1 MSTAVGIDTDLVTQ
15 WIVGL
20 DIGAVVPLSFAR
32 IGNGQSNLTYRV
44 GDNAGH
50 RWVLRRPPLGA
61 LLASA
66 HDVLR
71 EHRIMSA
78 LQHTAVP
85 VPDMI
90 ATTSDPDITDAPLV
104 LMSYIEG
111 VVVDDVAVAST
122 LSPEQRRAIGLSLP
136 RALGAVHAVDLV
148 AVGLDDLASKKPYAA
163 RQLKRWTSQ
172 WEHSKTQDVPEITDV
187 AQALAEHAPEQSEV
201 TLVHGDY
208 YMSNV
213 ITAADSGVVIGVVDW
228 ELCTL
233 GEPLADLGNLL
244 AFWPEAD
251 DGVAGPFTAPT
262 LPGFPR
268 RSELISGYAEA
279 TGRDVT
285 DVGYWHTLALWRL
298 TIIAEGV
305 RRRLLN
311 DPRNASRDGG
321 PTNKVIDDLVLRT
334 VQVGRQ
340 SGIL

>member
-1 MSTAVGIDTDLVTQ
+1 MSTAVGIDTDLVAEWMTGPR
-15 WIVGL
+15 I
-20 DIGAVVPLSFAR
+20 DAVAPVTFAR

-44 GDNAGH
+44 GDAAGH

-78 LQHTAVP
+78 LQDTSVP
-85 VPDMI
+85 VPTMI
-90 ATTSDPDITDAPLV
+90 ATTSDPAVTDAPLV
-104 LMSYIEG
+104 LMSYIDG
-111 VVVDDVAVAST
+111 VVVDDAAAAAE
-122 LSPEQRRAIGLSLP
+122 LSPERRRAIGLSLP
-136 RALGAVHAVDLV
+136 KALGSIHAVDLA
-148 AVGLDDLASKKPYAA
+148 AVGLDDLASKKPFAA
-163 RQLKRWTSQ
+163 RQLKRWTAQ
-172 WEHSKTQDVPEITDV
+172 WEHSKTREVTEITDV
-187 AQALAEHAPEQSEV
+187 ARALAEHAPEQSEV

-208 YMSNV
+208 HMSNV
-213 ITAADSGVVIGVVDW
+213 ITSAQNGHVIGVVDW

-251 DGVAGPFTAPT
+251 DGVAGVVTAPT
-262 LPGFPR
+262 LPGFPPR
-268 RSELISGYAEA
+268 AELIAAYAAA

-311 DPRNASRDGG
+311 DPRNAARDGG
-321 PTNKVIDDLVLRT
+321 PTGKVIDDLVLRT
-334 VQVGRQ
+334 VQVGEQ

>member
-1 MSTAVGIDTDLVTQ
+1 
-15 WIVGL
+15 
-20 DIGAVVPLSFAR
+20 
-32 IGNGQSNLTYRV
+32 
-44 GDNAGH
+44 
-50 RWVLRRPPLGA
+50 
-61 LLASA
+61 
-66 HDVLR
+66 
-71 EHRIMSA
+71 
-78 LQHTAVP
+78 
-85 VPDMI
+85 MI
-90 ATTSDPDITDAPLV
+90 ATTSDPAFTDAPLV
-104 LMSYIEG
+104 LMTYVDG
-111 VVVDDVAVAST
+111 VVVDDVAAASE
-122 LSPEQRRAIGLSLP
+122 LSTERRRAIGLSLP
-136 RALGAVHAVDLV
+136 QALGAIHGVDLA

-172 WEHSKTQDVPEITDV
+172 WEHSKTRDITEITDV
-187 AQALAEHAPEQSEV
+187 AEALADNAPEQSEV

-213 ITAADSGVVIGVVDW
+213 ITSADTGDVIGVVDW

-244 AFWPEAD
+244 AFWPEVG

-262 LPGFPR
+262 LAGFPP
-268 RSELISGYAEA
+268 RSELVAGYAAA

-321 PTNKVIDDLVLRT
+321 PTDKVIDDLVVRT